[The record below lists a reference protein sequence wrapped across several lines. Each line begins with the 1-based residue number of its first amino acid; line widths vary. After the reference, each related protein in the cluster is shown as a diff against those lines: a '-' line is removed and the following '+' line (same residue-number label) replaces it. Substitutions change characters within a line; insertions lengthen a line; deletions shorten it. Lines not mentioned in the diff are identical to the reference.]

1 MTKKNLFIF
10 IIIVFNFNLFA
21 QQSETSDL
29 FVAEFVIEP
38 DYTLLDSITYDTLK
52 IVNEINEYESNDTEE
67 FCIDDFLRRAVHVK
81 LDSNF
86 LKANPLLIPLVYK
99 EKPNDFSTKDFLKY
113 DFHLGKQPSSL
124 ENEIIRNKVEVKSPE
139 QIVYDLRDDVYNH
152 FILHKPNFF
161 AYKQKKLPSTASI
174 RSRTINIEKWDSV
187 HIGER
192 NREFKPKPTRIAVPK
207 IVANPW
213 TKKANALLQFS
224 QNMISENWHQ
234 GGSSNLSLLGVITGQ
249 LNYDN
254 KKNIQFDNS
263 LDWRLGAHWTE
274 DFLKDSTVI
283 TDRLNVNNDILKI
296 NTKFGLKMAGNW
308 FYSTA
313 AEFSTQ
319 FANNYKSIRDTTM
332 KARFLTPVRV
342 NLGIGVDY
350 KYKKIFSLAISPL
363 EWKYIYVN
371 DTINVER
378 KQFGIEAGKNHL
390 SDFGSSFTAQVTS
403 YKPVKEIQVDSK
415 LKFFTNYE
423 KVEID
428 WEIICNFTINRYLST
443 RLAVNT
449 RYDNTPILKNPE
461 EKVKI
466 QFKEMLT
473 FGFSYRFL
481 N

>member
-1 MTKKNLFIF
+1 MTKKHLFIF
-10 IIIVFNFNLFA
+10 IIIVLKFNLLA
-21 QQSETSDL
+21 QQFETSD
-29 FVAEFVIEP
+29 FAPIKVIIP
-38 DYTLLDSITYDTLK
+38 DVVLLDSIVPDSFL
-52 IVNEINEYESNDTEE
+52 INIENYEYESDTIET
-67 FCIDDFLRRAVHVK
+67 FSIDKFSNKIEPVK

-113 DFHLGKQPSSL
+113 DFYLGKQPSSL

-161 AYKQKKLPSTASI
+161 AYKQKKLPNTASV

-187 HIGER
+187 HIGGR
-192 NREFKPKPTRIAVPK
+192 HREFKPKPSRIAVPK
-207 IVANPW
+207 IVVSPW

-224 QNMISENWHQ
+224 QNMISDNWHQ
-234 GGSSNLSLLGVITGQ
+234 GGSSNLSLLGVLTGQ

-296 NTKFGLKMAGNW
+296 NTKFGLKMTGNW
-308 FYSTA
+308 FYSTSA
-313 AEFSTQ
+313 DFSTQ

-332 KARFLTPVRV
+332 KARFLTPVRL
-342 NLGIGVDY
+342 NLSVGLDY
-350 KYKKIFSLAISPL
+350 KYKKTFSLVLSPL
-363 EWKYIYVN
+363 TWKYIYVN
-371 DTINVER
+371 DTVKVDR

-390 SDFGSSFTAQVTS
+390 SDFGSSFTAQLN
-403 YKPVKEIQVDSK
+403 YKPTKEIEVNSK
-415 LKFFTNYE
+415 LYFFTNYE
-423 KVEID
+423 KVESD